1 MPVSYDL
8 TVIFSLTPQSDVA
21 YCVGLLQN
29 LLRKSID
36 LQAYGSFSCFILCR
50 LDCSRQATSEPA
62 LACAGPWA
70 TPSLP
75 FFFPPLPLPL
85 LPLPSPL
92 SPLEVGLP

>member
-50 LDCSRQATSEPA
+50 LDCSRQATFWLQLCVLHVNYSAYKAKEFINFDSTRHNRR
-62 LACAGPWA
+62 WR
-70 TPSLP
+70 
-75 FFFPPLPLPL
+75 
-85 LPLPSPL
+85 
-92 SPLEVGLP
+92 